1 MQANDPRDPTIEQ
14 NGDPNRNPDRRQS
27 VQRGSMSVEEIAD
40 AYADVADELARWRRL
55 DRLFAGRYRRSQFER
70 ADGRVL
76 DVACGTGR
84 NFRYLRS
91 ASEVVGIDVSD
102 GMLAHARDE
111 LDRLDADGTVHR
123 MDAQS
128 LEFPDDSFDTVVSS
142 FSTCTF
148 PDPVAALHEMERVCT
163 PDGSILLLEH
173 GRSDAAPLAW
183 LQDWWA
189 DSHYE
194 RNGCRLNHDPLRTVE
209 EAGLPI
215 EDISTALLGLVT
227 GIDAVPR

>member
-1 MQANDPRDPTIEQ
+1 M
-14 NGDPNRNPDRRQS
+14 
-27 VQRGSMSVEEIAD
+27 QRGSMSVEEIAD

-91 ASEVVGIDVSD
+91 ASGVVGIDVSD

-173 GRSDAAPLAW
+173 DRSDAAPLAW
-183 LQDWWA
+183 LQDWRA

-209 EAGLPI
+209 EAGLPV

-227 GIDAVPR
+227 AIDAVPR